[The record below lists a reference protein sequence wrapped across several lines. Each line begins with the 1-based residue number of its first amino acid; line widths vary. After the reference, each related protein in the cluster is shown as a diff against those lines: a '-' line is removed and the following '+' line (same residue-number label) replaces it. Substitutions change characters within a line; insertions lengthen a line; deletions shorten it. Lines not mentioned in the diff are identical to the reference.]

1 MTISIVQSYHFSV
14 QYNNHCLDNLLNAD
28 TKLFLVKCDTN
39 LIHTVIN
46 TCTIALKTSIYILK
60 LYRHQITYIAFEG
73 KFGNY
78 DKKCIYFQ
86 LYFVLYM

>member
-46 TCTIALKTSIYILK
+46 TCTIALKTSIYPKTISSS
-60 LYRHQITYIAFEG
+60 ITYIAFEG

-78 DKKCIYFQ
+78 NKKCIYFQ